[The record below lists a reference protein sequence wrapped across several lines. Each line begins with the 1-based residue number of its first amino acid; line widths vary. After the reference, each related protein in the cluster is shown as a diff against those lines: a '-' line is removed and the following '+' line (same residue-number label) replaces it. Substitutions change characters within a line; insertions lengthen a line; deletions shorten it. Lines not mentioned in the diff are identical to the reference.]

1 MSDKAELY
9 KALSAVMSEVH
20 ALKKDEHN
28 KHGSYNYVSV
38 DSFKTLVRPIMAK
51 HGLSMAMNEINY
63 ELVPIE
69 GRNGVT
75 MNARITFEIHIRHSN
90 GSSDDA
96 ERITIMLPHTG
107 AQTAGAARSYAL
119 KEYLKG
125 KFLVSTGDKDLI
137 EGGADADAYK
147 PQEYVGEPKPVEA
160 PQPKRAYD
168 KNPIVKEAFAQLQ
181 KGINE
186 IEQFGTIEDLALF
199 WKNNNKT
206 ISNLPAEWL
215 KILEEQKE
223 EVKTALTGK
232 VAA

>member
-75 MNARITFEIHIRHSN
+75 MNARITFEIHIRHFN

-147 PQEYVGEPKPVEA
+147 PQEYVGTTKPVMPSVGGTVGA
-160 PQPKRAYD
+160 SKAGNRSTYD
-168 KNPIVKEAFAQLQ
+168 GLVKAIRQVSSIKALGDWHKENLT
-181 KGINE
+181 E
-186 IEQFGTIEDLALF
+186 IERLPPNWIDELRVEYTDRKSELEKALA
-199 WKNNNKT
+199 
-206 ISNLPAEWL
+206 A
-215 KILEEQKE
+215 
-223 EVKTALTGK
+223 
-232 VAA
+232 